1 MDGDYSRPLTASS
14 DNDNVSEP
22 HPPRARSS
30 ARELFLGPSP
40 TQVADATFRRQDNFQ
55 DATAA
60 MSRSNSGE
68 RSLIGRPLSTAS
80 SSTANYN
87 NKREADSPANM
98 PPTPIEYL
106 SPSPPPESPIEASD
120 DDKDEASRKKSPLP
134 TSHPEISTETMDE
147 VNLDE
152 EAKKSPEHSRTTTLE
167 TAPPKPVEEP
177 TIPATAQRPA
187 VQLSPPPPPQEN
199 KPPPAEERPTAKRT
213 FTSPFAWIARAS
225 EKKSSPPGSARGDN
239 SRRGTNASVMT
250 NGSSDLM
257 LSRLED
263 NGLSNSTSHPRSSRN
278 SLKDRFKFA
287 RMREEAGITLDEDNL
302 PDAVKIS
309 TPNFASPADDGEGQ
323 ASPPGGGVASPGG
336 TATSLVNP
344 SLAPGTASGTALGP
358 DGDAAAPVDWDLWQS
373 VVYEGPAAVA
383 RTSPEELNAA
393 IASGIPQPIRGVVWQ
408 VLAQSKNEGLEEVYR
423 ELVNRGTDRERVA
436 LNLPQLNRNDSNAD
450 VRKNESVTS
459 SASSVHSNYSTPA
472 TTTTGGTAHGNGVAS
487 PTTNGQDG
495 DISDATAKLQDEK
508 RKKAKAEQAAAL
520 AKLEKAI
527 KRDLGART
535 SYSKYLMAAGLQDGL
550 FNLCKAYALFDE
562 QVGYP
567 QGVNFVAMPLLF
579 NMPEEEAFCL
589 MVKLMNKYGLR
600 DLFIQDMPGLHLHL
614 YQFERLLEEFEP
626 ALYCHLHRRGVNP
639 QLYATQ
645 WFLTLFAYRFPLQL
659 VLRVYDLILSEGL
672 EGAILKFGIC
682 LMQKNAQTLLG
693 MKDMAQLT
701 TFLKERLFDVYI
713 DKAPTQKSLLESG
726 FFGSAAGVDNE
737 IYRADRLVQ
746 DACSVKITPE
756 MLQVYQN
763 EWREKQ
769 HAEMMRENELLDLKS
784 SVSSLTSKVRTL
796 EERAEKS
803 DTEHVELASELVRT
817 KVENER
823 LQDENESLKG
833 QVEELRKLVDAQ
845 AADVEARMQGELE
858 AAMAR
863 NAEVHNANRA
873 LEEQLAEME
882 RELVETKMQHA
893 QVSLPLLK
901 LTEQLLICA
910 RSIRI
915 TKRLSRSGVT
925 SKVCLM
931 RSSGFPVRSYSS
943 SRLTYTSCSFMSL
956 YSLHTTLLPLPP
968 AFLPLF
974 RSFHLRI
981 WRLRL
986 HQHKSNEHI
995 EGTTRLNTTCA
1006 FRASRRSSIQKTVHF
1021 SATASSLP
1029 SPTTTPSS
1037 PTTGATPPTLTLN
1050 TGAPLQQRRSVI
1062 YAHNSPHRPSPS
1074 ELFGAFDPAPHPHVR
1089 HHLHTKPGHRRF
1101 DSIDENATLWDCEDF
1116 ALPAS
1121 PMTAGF
1127 SGASAA
1133 DEDGLSLFSPTT
1145 NGTGDDVAGGFDTAT
1160 GAQHSSSSSQ
1170 TTTARHSIS
1179 TTTKRT
1185 STSSFASSSF
1195 SAKRH
1200 SSNVGIAPLSQRQRA
1215 SVCPFEAV
1223 APPGEDDADDRKA
1236 WKRGSLFVG

>member
-893 QVSLPLLK
+893 QVHSDHETLK
-901 LTEQLLICA
+901 Q
-910 RSIRI
+910 
-915 TKRLSRSGVT
+915 K
-925 SKVCLM
+925 
-931 RSSGFPVRSYSS
+931 
-943 SRLTYTSCSFMSL
+943 
-956 YSLHTTLLPLPP
+956 
-968 AFLPLF
+968 
-974 RSFHLRI
+974 
-981 WRLRL
+981 W
-986 HQHKSNEHI
+986 SNI
-995 EGTTRLNTTCA
+995 QSMLN
-1006 FRASRRSSIQKTVHF
+1006 
-1021 SATASSLP
+1021 
-1029 SPTTTPSS
+1029 
-1037 PTTGATPPTLTLN
+1037 
-1050 TGAPLQQRRSVI
+1050 
-1062 YAHNSPHRPSPS
+1062 
-1074 ELFGAFDPAPHPHVR
+1074 
-1089 HHLHTKPGHRRF
+1089 
-1101 DSIDENATLWDCEDF
+1101 
-1116 ALPAS
+1116 
-1121 PMTAGF
+1121 
-1127 SGASAA
+1127 
-1133 DEDGLSLFSPTT
+1133 
-1145 NGTGDDVAGGFDTAT
+1145 
-1160 GAQHSSSSSQ
+1160 AQ
-1170 TTTARHSIS
+1170 
-1179 TTTKRT
+1179 
-1185 STSSFASSSF
+1185 
-1195 SAKRH
+1195 
-1200 SSNVGIAPLSQRQRA
+1200 
-1215 SVCPFEAV
+1215 
-1223 APPGEDDADDRKA
+1223 
-1236 WKRGSLFVG
+1236 

>member
-14 DNDNVSEP
+14 DNDN
-22 HPPRARSS
+22 
-30 ARELFLGPSP
+30 
-40 TQVADATFRRQDNFQ
+40 DNFQ

-845 AADVEARMQGELE
+845 AADVEARMQ
-858 AAMAR
+858 
-863 NAEVHNANRA
+863 
-873 LEEQLAEME
+873 EEQLAEME

-893 QVSLPLLK
+893 QVHSDHETLK
-901 LTEQLLICA
+901 Q
-910 RSIRI
+910 
-915 TKRLSRSGVT
+915 K
-925 SKVCLM
+925 
-931 RSSGFPVRSYSS
+931 
-943 SRLTYTSCSFMSL
+943 
-956 YSLHTTLLPLPP
+956 
-968 AFLPLF
+968 
-974 RSFHLRI
+974 
-981 WRLRL
+981 W
-986 HQHKSNEHI
+986 SNI
-995 EGTTRLNTTCA
+995 QSMLNA
-1006 FRASRRSSIQKTVHF
+1006 QYIQKTVHF